1 MKDYFSYQNY
11 SKLHDYVKYRPKTDF
26 TAKNAQFCATI
37 LLSFLNYPGLKKG
50 HVSYDVCII
59 IFLQKNIETKMNM
72 HPCNHTVFGN
82 LEQTL
87 AKLTHAD
94 PNFVMGKVMSL
105 SLQLLGENA
114 RQKPKLLYDVNN
126 FEDKTQKSNISS
138 W

>member
-1 MKDYFSYQNY
+1 
-11 SKLHDYVKYRPKTDF
+11 
-26 TAKNAQFCATI
+26 
-37 LLSFLNYPGLKKG
+37 
-50 HVSYDVCII
+50 
-59 IFLQKNIETKMNM
+59 M

-126 FEDKTQKSNISS
+126 FEDKAQRSNISS
-138 W
+138 WYEYVIIFSCFLFSEFRFFFLWEFGENA